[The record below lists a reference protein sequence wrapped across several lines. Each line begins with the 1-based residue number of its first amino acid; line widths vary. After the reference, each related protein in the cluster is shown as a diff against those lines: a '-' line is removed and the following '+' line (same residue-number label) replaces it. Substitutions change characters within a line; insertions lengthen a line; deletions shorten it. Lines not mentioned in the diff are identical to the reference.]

1 MLIRYTESKV
11 KSSTSLDNANKI
23 RPLGGVG
30 GVGVL
35 SSKVVGVCTLGECGG
50 GLFKVM
56 PSLIE
61 MSTPRRSQRSHR

>member
-1 MLIRYTESKV
+1 MFIRYTESTI
-11 KSSTSLDNANKI
+11 KSATSLDNANQV

-35 SSKVVGVCTLGECGG
+35 SSKGVGVCTLGECGG

-56 PSLIE
+56 PPPIY
-61 MSTPRRSQRSHR
+61 MSTPQRSQRHRR